1 MAKRQDKESSRWE
14 RMVRRVKGKFQYIEA
29 NTEGYLISDSDIITL
44 LRKEHLAVVRMVQ
57 QERDRSLQR
66 VAESPL
72 DSSAHNEASACWSV
86 LEQLLAKLNE
96 RAK

>member
-1 MAKRQDKESSRWE
+1 MAKQPDRWE
-14 RMVRRVKGKFQYIEA
+14 RMVKARYFNDR
-29 NTEGYLISDSDIITL
+29 SDARDTIRL
-44 LRKEHLAVVRMVQ
+44 LRQQHRAVVRMLK
-57 QERDRSLQR
+57 QERDRSRQR